1 MRNPGGFS
9 GHAVRGLKL
18 IRASLVPPERRI
30 SFAVS
35 RTIGIIGA
43 GGWGIALAK
52 LLADKGEQ
60 LALWCHGADNYQE
73 LQRKRESSA
82 YLPGIILPPAVQ
94 ITSSLAAAVAER
106 SVLICAVPS
115 HALREVMMQAAAHVA
130 AEARII
136 SAAKGL
142 EEGSLKTMGEVL
154 SDVFGASRKSRHGF
168 LSGPTFALEVARG
181 LPAAVTVA
189 ADAQEIAVKVQET
202 LSTQNFRVYTS
213 RDVVGVQMGGVVKNV
228 IAIAAGISDGLGL
241 GQNARA
247 ALITRGLAEMTR
259 LAVRMGADPLTLAG
273 LPGLGDLILTCA
285 GDLSRNRKVGLD
297 IAKEQSVRES
307 MGGTKTVAEGIRN
320 TRSVY
325 LLARRLGV
333 EMPIVEQMFYVLY
346 EGKKAADA
354 ARDLLHRSLKAEIP
368 QN

>member
-1 MRNPGGFS
+1 
-9 GHAVRGLKL
+9 
-18 IRASLVPPERRI
+18 
-30 SFAVS
+30 VS

-43 GGWGIALAK
+43 GGWGIALAR

-60 LALWCHGADNYQE
+60 LTLWCHGAESYQE
-73 LQRKRESSA
+73 LQRRRESSA
-82 YLPGIILPPAVQ
+82 YLAGIILPPAVQ
-94 ITSSLAAAVAER
+94 VTRALPEAVGER
-106 SVLICAVPS
+106 TLLICAVPS
-115 HALREVMMQAAAHVA
+115 HAMREVMTQAAAHVA
-130 AEARII
+130 AEARIV

-142 EEGSLKTMGEVL
+142 EEESLKTMGEVL
-154 SDVFGASRKSRHGF
+154 SDIFGASRKSRLAF
-168 LSGPTFALEVARG
+168 LSGPTFAIEVARG

-189 ADAQEIAVKVQET
+189 ADAEEIAAELQET

-297 IAKEQSVRES
+297 IAKGLSLRES
-307 MGGTKTVAEGIRN
+307 IAGAKTVAEGIRN

-346 EGKKAADA
+346 EDKKASEAV
-354 ARDLLHRSLKAEIP
+354 RDLLHRSLKAEIP